1 MTDKEYR
8 SGFVALIGR
17 PNAGKST
24 LLNTLIGQKIAIMS
38 DKPQTTRNK
47 IMGVLTLGEGQIIFL
62 DTPGIHKP
70 KDKLGEYMVSTALD
84 TLHEVDVIFYLVDVT
99 VPFGGGEA
107 YVIDALSKVETPVFL
122 LLNKIDRIAKPE
134 ILPLIEF
141 YQTKYKWA
149 EVVPISALK
158 GENTDALIRSTLKY
172 LPPGPQYYP
181 EDAITDQPERFI
193 VAELIREKVIQATRE
208 EIPHSV
214 AVEVELMEKRSQ
226 ELVYVG
232 ATIYTERDSQKGI
245 LIGKKGEMLKNIGS
259 QARQDIE
266 RLLGN
271 KVFLE
276 LWVKVKAD
284 WRNREKLLREFGYS
298 DRY

>member
-47 IMGVLTLGEGQIIFL
+47 IMGVLTKSEGQIIFL

-84 TLHEVDVIFYLVDVT
+84 TLHEVDVIYYLVDVT

-107 YVIDALSKVETPVFL
+107 YVIDALSKVNTPVFL
-122 LLNKIDRIAKPE
+122 LLNKIDRIPKPE

-141 YQTKYKWA
+141 YQGKHKWT

-158 GENTDALIRSTLKY
+158 GENTDSLIRATLQY

-181 EDAITDQPERFI
+181 EDAITDQPERLI

-208 EIPHSV
+208 EVPHSV
-214 AVEVELMEKRSQ
+214 AVEVELMERRSP

-284 WRNREKLLREFGYS
+284 WRNRERLLREFGYS
-298 DRY
+298 EQY

>member
-47 IMGVLTLGEGQIIFL
+47 IVGVLTKSEGQIIFL

-84 TLHEVDVIFYLVDVT
+84 TLHEVDVIYYLVDVT
-99 VPFGGGEA
+99 VPFGAGEA
-107 YVIDALSKVETPVFL
+107 YIIENLARVKTPVFL
-122 LLNKIDRIAKPE
+122 LLNKIDRIPKPE

-141 YQTKYKWA
+141 YQSKHKWA
-149 EVVPISALK
+149 EIVPISALK
-158 GENTDALIRSTLKY
+158 GENTEALIRSTLQY

-181 EDAITDQPERFI
+181 EDAITDQPERLI
-193 VAELIREKVIQATRE
+193 IAELIREKVIQATRE
-208 EIPHSV
+208 EVPHSV
-214 AVEVELMEKRSQ
+214 AVEVELMERRSS
-226 ELVYVG
+226 ELIYVG

-245 LIGKKGEMLKNIGS
+245 LIGRKGEMLKNIGS

-284 WRNREKLLREFGYS
+284 WRNRENILREFGYS
-298 DRY
+298 DQY